1 MTQKHE
7 FVYLSADSL
16 ILHLADISMA
26 QNTQV
31 CNFCFGIDNYL
42 YIEGLWSIK
51 DTAPKDNLCTGC
63 QVIDDETFVFTT
75 FGGGRFVM
83 KINDGVIE
91 LASKMLIK

>member
-1 MTQKHE
+1 MITKHE
-7 FVYLSADSL
+7 YYVGGLSLVWEWDEEEINARNL
-16 ILHLADISMA
+16 K
-26 QNTQV
+26 
-31 CNFCFGIDNYL
+31 DNNL

-63 QVIDDETFVFTT
+63 QVIDDETFVFMT

-83 KINDGVIE
+83 NIKDGAMA

>member
-1 MTQKHE
+1 MITKHE
-7 FVYLSADSL
+7 YSVGGLSLVWEWDEEEINARNL
-16 ILHLADISMA
+16 K
-26 QNTQV
+26 
-31 CNFCFGIDNYL
+31 DNNL

-83 KINDGVIE
+83 KIKDGVIE
-91 LASKMLIK
+91 LASRMLTK